1 MDQAL
6 RALPSIQQAEGT
18 WHIFPIHLHGS
29 MEDPTTLY
37 LPTEVTREKY
47 RQEHEDR
54 AIGTVHGD
62 VMRALEH
69 SDRSIVYGLS
79 LSPHDAELCM
89 TVAAGW
95 DNDVLR
101 EIFIVDPNHVE
112 IAERVFLMLKRP
124 QIAVV
129 GYDPRHPDSPTVY

>member
-1 MDQAL
+1 
-6 RALPSIQQAEGT
+6 
-18 WHIFPIHLHGS
+18 
-29 MEDPTTLY
+29 
-37 LPTEVTREKY
+37 
-47 RQEHEDR
+47 
-54 AIGTVHGD
+54 
-62 VMRALEH
+62 
-69 SDRSIVYGLS
+69 
-79 LSPHDAELCM
+79 M